1 MITSASQSH
10 KSPKLPY
17 EDNFM
22 KIDLPARKPFNFLS
36 VVNSHGWRQLA
47 PFSYDENTNTLSYVL
62 RLSNGCVIE
71 LKLRD
76 GTDGITVE
84 TEKLNKA
91 ERKEVIE
98 KVTWMF
104 GLDVDLSLF
113 YAASRGEQK
122 LARVKKRALGRVLR
136 SPTLFEDVIKTILT
150 TNTLWAATKNMTL
163 KLVNEFGEQLS
174 SADPVAPNDS
184 DGHTLVP
191 GAHLPRAWSPT
202 MPGSAGAETK
212 AFPTPEA
219 IASST
224 PESIREKIRVGYRGP
239 AIHELAVRV
248 ASGQFDLESLKTRDL
263 PTLELRKELLTI
275 NGVGPYAAA
284 NLLMILGRHDFIPID
299 SSALTVVSHEW
310 YGGKPITAK
319 EIEKRF
325 EKWGEFKG
333 IAFWFWDWEYD
344 G

>member
-1 MITSASQSH
+1 
-10 KSPKLPY
+10 
-17 EDNFM
+17 M
-22 KIDLPARKPFNFLS
+22 KFNLPARKPFNFLS

-47 PFSYDENTNTLSYVL
+47 PFSFDENTNTLSYVL
-62 RLSNGCVIE
+62 RLSGGRVIE

-76 GTDGITVE
+76 ATDGITVE
-84 TEKLNKA
+84 TQKLNKS
-91 ERKEVIE
+91 ERKEVVD

-104 GLDVDLSLF
+104 GLDLDFSFF
-113 YAASRGEQK
+113 YAASRGEPK

-136 SPTLFEDVIKTILT
+136 SPTLFEDVVKTILT

-163 KLVNEFGEQLS
+163 KLVNEFGEHLS
-174 SADPVAPNDS
+174 SAGRVAPTD
-184 DGHTLVP
+184 TCT
-191 GAHLPRAWSPT
+191 ARK
-202 MPGSAGAETK
+202 GSCSEGRTGTK

-224 PESIREKIRVGYRGP
+224 PEFIREKIRVGYRAP
-239 AIHELAVRV
+239 AIYDLAFRV
-248 ASGQFDLESLKTRDL
+248 ASGKYDLESLKTSDS

-299 SSALTVVSHEW
+299 SYAVKMVSHEW
-310 YGGKPITAK
+310 YGGEPVTAK

-325 EKWGEFKG
+325 EQWGEFKG
-333 IAFWFWDWEYD
+333 LAFWFWDWEYD

>member
-1 MITSASQSH
+1 
-10 KSPKLPY
+10 
-17 EDNFM
+17 M
-22 KIDLPARKPFNFLS
+22 KFNLPARKPFNFLS

-47 PFSYDENTNTLSYVL
+47 PFSYDENTHTLSYVL
-62 RLSNGCVIE
+62 RLSSGRVVE

-76 GTDGITVE
+76 ATDGLTVE
-84 TEKLNKA
+84 TQKLNKS
-91 ERKEVIE
+91 ERKEVAD

-104 GLDVDLSLF
+104 GLDMDFALF
-113 YAASRGEQK
+113 YTASRGEPK

-163 KLVNEFGEQLS
+163 KLVNEFGEHLS
-174 SADPVAPNDS
+174 SAGRVAPNDTCIARKCRCTE
-184 DGHTLVP
+184 GRT
-191 GAHLPRAWSPT
+191 
-202 MPGSAGAETK
+202 ETK

-224 PESIREKIRVGYRGP
+224 PEFIREKIRVGYRAP
-239 AIHELAVRV
+239 AIYDLAFRV
-248 ASGQFDLESLKTRDL
+248 ASGKYDLESLKTSDL

-299 SSALTVVSHEW
+299 SSALKVVSYEW
-310 YGGKPITAK
+310 YGGEPITAK

-325 EKWGEFKG
+325 EQWGKFKG
-333 IAFWFWDWEYD
+333 LAFWFWDWEYD